1 MVLSRNLSIATLSAL
16 LLGPLGCAPGNP
28 GLDIVGDIAP
38 DDMCVVDP
46 AGTAFIIS
54 STFDLE
60 ATFGMPAYG
69 VAFSVQ
75 NHLINRFS
83 TSFPVMADVNTITI
97 TGAEVELVDRNGR
110 RLAITNSFYRVPAGG
125 TIPSASGDQPG
136 RGVAYATI
144 IPSNVA
150 QQLLT
155 AFENVPAGG
164 GSLVARVAV
173 IGVSQGGSEVISSD
187 FVIPISLC
195 VGCLYSSATPPED
208 APTVCNPGQ
217 GRTSFVPGYVPPIPC
232 ETSEDC
238 ASALCSLGRCAP

>member
-1 MVLSRNLSIATLSAL
+1 MVLSRHLSIATLSAL
-16 LLGPLGCAPGNP
+16 LFGSLGCAPGNP

-46 AGTAFIIS
+46 AATVFVIA
-54 STFDLE
+54 STFDLDS
-60 ATFGMPAYG
+60 TFGAPAYS

-83 TSFPVMADVNTITI
+83 TSFPVMADVNTVTI
-97 TGAEVELVDRNGR
+97 TNAEVELVDRNGR
-110 RLAITNSFYRVPAGG
+110 RLAITNSLYRVPAGG

-136 RGVAYATI
+136 RGIAYATI
-144 IPSNVA
+144 IPSNVS

-155 AFENVPAGG
+155 AFENVPAGS
-164 GSLVARVAV
+164 GSVVARVAI
-173 IGVSQGGSEVISSD
+173 IGVSQGGSEIISSD

-195 VGCLYSSATPPED
+195 VGCLYSSATPPDD

-217 GRTSFVPGYVPPIPC
+217 SRTTFVPGYVPPVPC
-232 ETSEDC
+232 ETSDEC
-238 ASALCSLGRCAP
+238 ASALCALGRCAP